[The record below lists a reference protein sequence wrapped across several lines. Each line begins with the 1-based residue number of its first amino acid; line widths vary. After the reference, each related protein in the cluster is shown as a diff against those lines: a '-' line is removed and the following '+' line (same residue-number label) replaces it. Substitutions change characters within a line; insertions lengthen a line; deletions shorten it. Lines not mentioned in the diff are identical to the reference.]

1 MAESLIQKLEYEAF
15 RSGITA
21 RTAESRAWFQKKMK
35 EMGSVNRNRLLKDS
49 ALQSRQR
56 PGAGNMYMFFYDPK
70 HRQTLPYY
78 DAFPLIIM
86 IERAP
91 GGFYGLNLHYL
102 HPTMRAKLM
111 DELLEITNNKRYDQS
126 TKFKMSYQILK
137 SANKFAAFKPCFKHY
152 LTPHVQSNFA
162 LVEAPEWEIAM
173 FLPTEQFRKKSTR
186 AVWAESRRSI

>member
-1 MAESLIQKLEYEAF
+1 MADSLIQQLEYEAF

-21 RTAESRAWFQKKMK
+21 RTTQSRDWFRKKMK
-35 EMGSVNRNRLLKDS
+35 EIGDVNRNRLLKDP
-49 ALQSRQR
+49 ALQKRQR

-70 HRQTLPYY
+70 HREKLPYY
-78 DAFPLIIM
+78 DAFPLILM
-86 IERAP
+86 VGPAP

-111 DELLEITNNKRYDQS
+111 DELLDITNNKRYDQS
-126 TKFKMSYQILK
+126 TKFKLSYQVLS

-152 LTPHVQSNFA
+152 LTKHVQSSFA

-173 FLPTEQFRKKSTR
+173 FLPTEQFRKKSAR
-186 AVWAESRRSI
+186 SVWAESKRSI